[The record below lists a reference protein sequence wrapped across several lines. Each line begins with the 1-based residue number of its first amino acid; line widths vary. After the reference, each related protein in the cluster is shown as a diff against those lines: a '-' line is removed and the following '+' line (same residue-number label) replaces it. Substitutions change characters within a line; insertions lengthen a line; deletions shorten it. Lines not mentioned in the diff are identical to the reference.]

1 MNLSEMFQSDVIT
14 VEPEATIEHVVHKMK
29 QDNVG
34 AVVVTDD
41 GIVVGIVTDRDIA
54 FKLALNEAKP
64 GTPINEIMTKDV
76 ITIWD
81 DQGVFNATQYL
92 LGHKIRRLPIIDRS
106 NHLVGMVTSDDLLV
120 LLARELFNVTKA
132 IEPALALK
140 SF

>member
-1 MNLSEMFQSDVIT
+1 
-14 VEPEATIEHVVHKMK
+14 MK
-29 QDNVG
+29 HNNVG

-41 GIVVGIVTDRDIA
+41 EVVVGIVTDRDIA

-64 GTPINEIMTKDV
+64 GTPVNEIMTKDV

-81 DQGVFNATQYL
+81 DQGVFNATQEM

-106 NHLVGMVTSDDLLV
+106 NHLVGIVTSDDLLV

>member
-1 MNLSEMFQSDVIT
+1 MNLSEMFQSDVIS
-14 VEPEATIEHVVHKMK
+14 VDPEATIEHVVHKMK
-29 QDNVG
+29 HDNVG

-54 FKLALNEAKP
+54 ITLALNEAKR
-64 GTPINEIMTKDV
+64 GTPVNEIMTKDV

-106 NHLVGMVTSDDLLV
+106 NHLVGMVKHVIEACPSIFWQATSLL
-120 LLARELFNVTKA
+120 L
-132 IEPALALK
+132 
-140 SF
+140 SS

>member
-29 QDNVG
+29 HDNVG

-41 GIVVGIVTDRDIA
+41 GIVMGIVTDRDIA